1 MPGDDDT
8 SIEWIARDSRNWV
21 LFAHQPDQ
29 VTARMTVTYL
39 ETGGIEARVGSQ
51 HGHYCVEVPEGQLE
65 EAYTVYT
72 PPESGVMPPMQENSA
87 KTGVH
92 TGRRLRLGLT
102 EPGRKERTRTV
113 GKWLLRA
120 LVLAILT
127 ALVLVILAG

>member
-8 SIEWIARDSRNWV
+8 SIEWIERDSRNWV

-39 ETGGIEARVGSQ
+39 ETGGVEARVGSQ

-65 EAYTVYT
+65 EAYAVYT
-72 PPESGVMPPMQENSA
+72 PPESGVMPPMQEDSR

-92 TGRRLRLGLT
+92 TGVHLKIRLTEANRKKRRRRLGIWALRL
-102 EPGRKERTRTV
+102 V
-113 GKWLLRA
+113 
-120 LVLAILT
+120 VIAILT
-127 ALVLVILAG
+127 ALLLVIFAG